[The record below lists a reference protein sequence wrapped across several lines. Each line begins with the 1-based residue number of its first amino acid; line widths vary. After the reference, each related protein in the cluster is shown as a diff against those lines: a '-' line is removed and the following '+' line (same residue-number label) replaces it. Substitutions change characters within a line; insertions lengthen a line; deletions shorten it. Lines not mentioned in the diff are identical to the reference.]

1 MNKNMCAMIMQDLVN
16 IMLSEVTSCHCNL
29 SYKFQVDADSDTTCA
44 KLTRI
49 SFKRALYTI
58 AMI

>member
-1 MNKNMCAMIMQDLVN
+1 LQKLQW
-16 IMLSEVTSCHCNL
+16 VTSCYCNL
-29 SYKFQVDADSDTTCA
+29 SYKFEVVIDSHTTSA